1 MSLIYLSHIASG
13 LTHFDPEV
21 VLMLHVLIF
30 QIKQS
35 NGGHI
40 LVLFIWPCLN
50 CGYNPGD
57 FEGWVRL
64 HD

>member
-1 MSLIYLSHIASG
+1 MIFLSHIALG
-13 LTHFDPEV
+13 LTHLDPEV
-21 VLMLHVLIF
+21 VLMLLIF

-35 NGGHI
+35 NDGHI